1 MQSEAKLYL
10 MDQDA
15 LEQQGWCLWPG
26 AVAERR
32 LEALETMLPWI
43 RTPSRRPVPLA
54 PLNAWLAETD
64 LPTGMAA
71 LLGPAAR
78 PVRALIMAK
87 GAGQDWD
94 IGWHRDT
101 TFAVKTPKAVP
112 GFDSWVDKGPFW
124 QVQAP
129 EELVAQVR
137 SLRLHLDDSGPGTG
151 PLLVKPGSHRG
162 LEAEPVELHA
172 RRGDAFLMHP
182 LLLHASARPRS
193 LAPRRVLHIEWA
205 AFELP
210 DGLEWAWF

>member
-1 MQSEAKLYL
+1 M
-10 MDQDA
+10 
-15 LEQQGWCLWPG
+15 
-26 AVAERR
+26 
-32 LEALETMLPWI
+32 
-43 RTPSRRPVPLA
+43 
-54 PLNAWLAETD
+54 N
-64 LPTGMAA
+64 A
-71 LLGPAAR
+71 LLGATAR
-78 PVRALIMAK
+78 PVRALLMAK
-87 GAGQDWD
+87 GEGQDWD

-101 TFAVKTPKAVP
+101 TFAVKAPKIVP
-112 GFDSWVDKGPFW
+112 GFDAWVDKGSLW

-137 SLRLHLDDSGPGTG
+137 SLRLHLDDSGPDTG

-182 LLLHASARPRS
+182 LLLHASARPQT

-210 DGLEWAWF
+210 GGLEWAWF